1 MQNLFESCFR
11 FAQQDNVLTGEK
23 LEEKVEILETEYPD
37 LMSKESNLL
46 RLEIANDTLNV
57 LEEQLADLDSEAATN
72 K

>member
-1 MQNLFESCFR
+1 MQNLFEFRFR

-23 LEEKVEILETEYPD
+23 LEEKVEILKKEYPD
-37 LMSKESNLL
+37 LMDKESNLL
-46 RLEIANDTLNV
+46 RLEIGNDTLQV

>member
-11 FAQQDNVLTGEK
+11 FGQQDNVLTGEK

-37 LMSKESNLL
+37 LMSKQSNLL
-46 RLEIANDTLNV
+46 RLEIANDTLQV